1 MMRAQGYFGHVTID
15 GQRYEKDIIVHVEGT
30 ITERPTAILLDYR
43 EDYFHTPLSE
53 RELGFIGDEM
63 PEVVIIGAGYKIMM
77 LLTPRAKEM
86 LSPYELKVT
95 STQEAIE
102 RLQKETRRFVAILH
116 LTC

>member
-15 GQRYEKDIIVHVEGT
+15 GHRYDKDVIVHVDGS
-30 ITERPTAILLDYR
+30 ITERPAGLSLDYR

-53 RELGFIGDEM
+53 RELEFVGLER
-63 PEVVIIGAGYKIMM
+63 PEVIIIGAGYKVMM
-77 LLTPRAKEM
+77 LLTPRAKE
-86 LSPYELKVT
+86 LLAPYEQKVT

-102 RLQKETRRFVAILH
+102 LMQIEKRRFVAILH